1 MGALPLMRR
10 ALTTITLAA
19 IVASTSTL
27 ASAHEFPQ
35 ERSVIVQ
42 MHDDRVELLLVH
54 KEPAGERADLF
65 MMRVDLDKDGKISS
79 AEAKQAGGF
88 WLPYALSGLSFEV
101 PNNTPRAREPE
112 LKFQRLENGDIAMAA
127 LLTYDL
133 DETSKPSRSFRVMLS
148 RGDATIPTT
157 TSFQGTG
164 WDVVALA
171 DRALS
176 DTSRPVAAKLHA
188 GQELTA
194 TFERATARKKTK

>member
-1 MGALPLMRR
+1 MGALSLMRR
-10 ALTTITLAA
+10 AFTL
-19 IVASTSTL
+19 IVLVATFVFPALQT
-27 ASAHEFPQ
+27 SAHEFPQ

-65 MMRVDLDKDGKISS
+65 MMRVDIDKDGKISS

-112 LKFQRLENGDIAMAA
+112 LKFQRLENGDIAVAA

-133 DETSKPSRSFRVMLS
+133 VETATTSPRAFRVMLS
-148 RGDATIPTT
+148 KSDATIPTT

-164 WDVVALA
+164 WRVSKLAGRAVAKMP
-171 DRALS
+171 
-176 DTSRPVAAKLHA
+176 RPVAAKLHA

-194 TFERATARKKTK
+194 EFERQTAQVED